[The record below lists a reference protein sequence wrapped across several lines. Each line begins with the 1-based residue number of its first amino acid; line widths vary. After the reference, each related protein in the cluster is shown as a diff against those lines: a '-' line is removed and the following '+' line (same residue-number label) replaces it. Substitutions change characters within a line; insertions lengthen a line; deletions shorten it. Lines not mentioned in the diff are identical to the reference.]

1 MIRRLL
7 LAHLEKFIT
16 GVSQV
21 VAIIKSGTTRNA
33 LFFENNYT
41 LGNFLRNFDHEKC
54 LLLLGP
60 RSVFFKIL
68 CSHIASPPRAKL
80 VKLYSR
86 MRVHWY

>member
-1 MIRRLL
+1 MIRRL

-41 LGNFLRNFDHEKC
+41 LGNSLPNFGHEKC
-54 LLLLGP
+54 PLLPDP
-60 RSVFFKIL
+60 RSSLKFCSAIL
-68 CSHIASPPRAKL
+68 PVRQERKL
-80 VKLYSR
+80 VMLYSR